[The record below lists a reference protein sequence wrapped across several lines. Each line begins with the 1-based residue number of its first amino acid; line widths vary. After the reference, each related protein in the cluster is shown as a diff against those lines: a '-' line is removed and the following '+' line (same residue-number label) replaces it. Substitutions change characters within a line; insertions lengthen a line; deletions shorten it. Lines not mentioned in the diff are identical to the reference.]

1 MKKILFPLSCSLY
14 FLLFS
19 SQAIAQL
26 KIDKENVK
34 QYGFSQEKLIIL
46 DSVMRSYV
54 DNKDF
59 SAIQTAIVKNG
70 KIIHFD
76 NYGYSEISSK
86 KPLGENDIFRIASM
100 TKPIVS
106 VALMMLYEEGKF
118 KLDDPLY
125 KFIPEFKN
133 MTVKKGKKEKPIKNH
148 IKVIDILRHSA
159 GFGFKG
165 PEGYRKSI
173 GMNLEEFVK
182 ESIKTPL
189 SYEPGTQWRYSYSTD
204 ICGYLVEV
212 LSGLTL
218 DKFLKKRIFDPLKM
232 NDTFFELPKEKINR
246 FTTLYNKEKN
256 GELNVFD
263 SPSESPFTDNVTLFS
278 GAGGLLSTTSD
289 YLIFCQMLL
298 DGGVYNDMRL
308 IKSST
313 LDLML
318 EDHADGLKYKG
329 FVFGKKKGF
338 GLGFEV
344 VNKTDT
350 KFGSK
355 GTYGWGGMFGTYY
368 RIDPVENMIF
378 IYMTQSFET
387 YKLKLADKFRDLVYD
402 SILE

>member
-19 SQAIAQL
+19 FQATAQL

-34 QYGFSQEKLIIL
+34 QYGFSQKKLIIL

-86 KPLGENDIFRIASM
+86 KPLDENDIFRIASM

-218 DKFLKKRIFDPLKM
+218 DKFLKTRIFDPLKM

-298 DGGVYNDMRL
+298 DGGVYNDMKL

>member
-19 SQAIAQL
+19 FQATAQL

-86 KPLGENDIFRIASM
+86 KPLDENDIFRIASM

-218 DKFLKKRIFDPLKM
+218 DKFL
-232 NDTFFELPKEKINR
+232 
-246 FTTLYNKEKN
+246 
-256 GELNVFD
+256 
-263 SPSESPFTDNVTLFS
+263 
-278 GAGGLLSTTSD
+278 
-289 YLIFCQMLL
+289 
-298 DGGVYNDMRL
+298 
-308 IKSST
+308 
-313 LDLML
+313 
-318 EDHADGLKYKG
+318 
-329 FVFGKKKGF
+329 
-338 GLGFEV
+338 
-344 VNKTDT
+344 
-350 KFGSK
+350 
-355 GTYGWGGMFGTYY
+355 
-368 RIDPVENMIF
+368 
-378 IYMTQSFET
+378 
-387 YKLKLADKFRDLVYD
+387 
-402 SILE
+402 